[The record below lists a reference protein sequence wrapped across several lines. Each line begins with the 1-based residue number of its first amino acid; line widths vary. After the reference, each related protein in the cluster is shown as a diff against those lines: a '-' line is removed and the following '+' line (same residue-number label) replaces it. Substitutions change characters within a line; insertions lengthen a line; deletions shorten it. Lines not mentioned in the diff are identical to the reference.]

1 MTDAPARQD
10 KPDNESGGPSS
21 DSGRD
26 AAQAAQGTQVQAGQ
40 QARPERS
47 PEQQE
52 RGAQQG
58 GAQQSSAQQ
67 SSAQQERGQNLP
79 VPQWSAQQPAPAPW
93 FLGQPGPVPPNLPP
107 PPPTPFPPAQGVPGQ
122 YPPASMPQQQP
133 GQPPYPVPP
142 LPPPTPD
149 QANWPDRAPE
159 MRPQQQ
165 PGQPAQDGQSGR
177 PGDQGQGDAGQTPGG
192 PQQQPGN
199 VPANGPAR
207 KPGQSPG
214 PALGPYGS
222 PQQPAPWLDPDR
234 YNQPGQRPPQ
244 YDPRSPYRPPQPPR
258 QPQQQQRGEEPAKR
272 PPLSLRT
279 RWARGLAVGG
289 AACTL
294 ITLLNGYRNFPDW
307 LIGACAG
314 LVMSLGGLWFGTF
327 AQRDALRKSQRAPE
341 AVASVVWSSISSLI
355 ALAIVSYSLI
365 FFPQLRQY
373 SDCMRA
379 ANTIAGQSVCQEE
392 FKNSLA
398 ALP

>member
-1 MTDAPARQD
+1 VTDASARQD
-10 KPDNESGGPSS
+10 KPDDESGGPSS
-21 DSGRD
+21 DSGHD
-26 AAQAAQGTQVQAGQ
+26 GA
-40 QARPERS
+40 
-47 PEQQE
+47 EQE
-52 RGAQQG
+52 
-58 GAQQSSAQQ
+58 S
-67 SSAQQERGQNLP
+67 GQNLP

-93 FLGQPGPVPPNLPP
+93 FLGQPGPVPPN
-107 PPPTPFPPAQGVPGQ
+107 FPPAPPMPV
-122 YPPASMPQQQP
+122 PPAQSAPNQS
-133 GQPPYPVPP
+133 PPVPMPP

-149 QANWPDRAPE
+149 QANWPNHAPGT
-159 MRPQQQ
+159 RPEQIPGQPPQ
-165 PGQPAQDGQSGR
+165 PGQPAQTGHDGGPGQDGQSGQ
-177 PGDQGQGDAGQTPGG
+177 PSDQPPGG
-192 PQQQPGN
+192 QAPNSPQPQSQPQPQEPGN
-199 VPANGPAR
+199 GPATGPAR

-222 PQQPAPWLDPDR
+222 PQQPAPWLDPNR
-234 YNQPGQRPPQ
+234 YNPQAGQRPPQ
-244 YDPRSPYRPPQPPR
+244 YDPRSPYQPPQPPR
-258 QPQQQQRGEEPAKR
+258 EPQQQRGEEPGKR

-314 LVMSLGGLWFGTF
+314 LVMSLCGLWFGTF
-327 AQRDALRKSQRAPE
+327 AQRDAMRKSERAPE

-373 SDCMRA
+373 SDCMQS
-379 ANTIAGQSVCQEE
+379 ANTIAGQKVCQQQFES
-392 FKNSLA
+392 SLA

>member
-26 AAQAAQGTQVQAGQ
+26 AARAAQGTQVQAGQ
-40 QARPERS
+40 QAQPEGSPER
-47 PEQQE
+47 QE
-52 RGAQQG
+52 HAAQQG
-58 GAQQSSAQQ
+58 GARQGSAQQ
-67 SSAQQERGQNLP
+67 EQGGAQQEERGQNLP

-93 FLGQPGPVPPNLPP
+93 FLGQPGPVPPNFPP
-107 PPPTPFPPAQGVPGQ
+107 PFPPA
-122 YPPASMPQQQP
+122 AM
-133 GQPPYPVPP
+133 PP

-149 QANWPDRAPE
+149 QANWPNHAPG
-159 MRPQQQ
+159 MRPPQQQPGQ
-165 PGQPAQDGQSGR
+165 PGQPAQDGQPGQ
-177 PGDQGQGDAGQTPGG
+177 PGDQGQADAGQAPGA
-192 PQQQPGN
+192 PQQPGN

-258 QPQQQQRGEEPAKR
+258 QPQQPRGEEPAKR

-289 AACTL
+289 AVCTL

-314 LVMSLGGLWFGTF
+314 LAMSLGGLWFGTF

-379 ANTIAGQSVCQEE
+379 ANTIAGQSVCQEQ

>member
-40 QARPERS
+40 QARPEGS

-52 RGAQQG
+52 RGTQEHSAQRERDARQG
-58 GAQQSSAQQ
+58 GAQQGSAQQ
-67 SSAQQERGQNLP
+67 GEAQEHGQNLP

-93 FLGQPGPVPPNLPP
+93 FLGQPGPVPPNIAPP
-107 PPPTPFPPAQGVPGQ
+107 SPTPFPPA
-122 YPPASMPQQQP
+122 AM
-133 GQPPYPVPP
+133 PP

-149 QANWPDRAPE
+149 QANWPNHAPG
-159 MRPQQQ
+159 MRPPQQQ
-165 PGQPAQDGQSGR
+165 PGQPAPDGQSGQ
-177 PGDQGQGDAGQTPGG
+177 PGDQGQADAGQVPGA
-192 PQQQPGN
+192 PQQQPQPGN

-244 YDPRSPYRPPQPPR
+244 FDPRSPYRPPQPPR
-258 QPQQQQRGEEPAKR
+258 QPQQPRGEEPAKR

-289 AACTL
+289 AVCTL

>member
-1 MTDAPARQD
+1 MTDDSARQD
-10 KPDNESGGPSS
+10 TPDNESGGPSS
-21 DSGRD
+21 EGGND
-26 AAQAAQGTQVQAGQ
+26 AARTEQSGQ
-40 QARPERS
+40 RERAR
-47 PEQQE
+47 QD
-52 RGAQQG
+52 GAQQDG
-58 GAQQSSAQQ
+58 AQRDSAQQDGSQEDGAQQDSAQPQ
-67 SSAQQERGQNLP
+67 HGQNLP

-93 FLGQPGPVPPNLPP
+93 FLGQPGQMPPNFPP
-107 PPPTPFPPAQGVPGQ
+107 PPPMPFPPAQGAPGQ
-122 YPPASMPQQQP
+122 YPPAPM
-133 GQPPYPVPP
+133 
-142 LPPPTPD
+142 PPPTPD
-149 QANWPDRAPE
+149 QANWPNHAPGT
-159 MRPQQQ
+159 RPERT
-165 PGQPAQDGQSGR
+165 PGVSSQAGQAPQTGQREQSGQ
-177 PGDQGQGDAGQTPGG
+177 PGDQTPDSQTPSG

-199 VPANGPAR
+199 VPATSPTR
-207 KPGQSPG
+207 QPGQSPG

-222 PQQPAPWLDPDR
+222 PQQPPPWLDPNR
-234 YNQPGQRPPQ
+234 YNPQSGQRPPQ
-244 YDPRSPYRPPQPPR
+244 YDPRSPYQPPQQPR
-258 QPQQQQRGEEPAKR
+258 QPQQQQRGEEPGKR

-314 LVMSLGGLWFGTF
+314 LALSLGGLWFGTF

-341 AVASVVWSSISSLI
+341 AIASVVWSSISSLI

-373 SDCMRA
+373 SDCMRS
-379 ANTIAGQSVCQEE
+379 ANTIAGQSVCQEQ

>member
-1 MTDAPARQD
+1 MTDASARQD
-10 KPDNESGGPSS
+10 TPDNESGGPSS
-21 DSGRD
+21 EGSNDPAQTEQSGRKENGQQDSGRQD
-26 AAQAAQGTQVQAGQ
+26 RGQ
-40 QARPERS
+40 S
-47 PEQQE
+47 EQ
-52 RGAQQG
+52 
-58 GAQQSSAQQ
+58 
-67 SSAQQERGQNLP
+67 GQNLP

-93 FLGQPGPVPPNLPP
+93 FLGQPGPMPPNFPP
-107 PPPTPFPPAQGVPGQ
+107 PPPTPFPPAQGAPGQ
-122 YPPASMPQQQP
+122 YPPA
-133 GQPPYPVPP
+133 P

-149 QANWPDRAPE
+149 QANWPNHAPGT
-159 MRPQQQ
+159 RPEQI
-165 PGQPAQDGQSGR
+165 PGQSPQAGQPPQTGQPPQSGQAGPDGQSSQ
-177 PGDQGQGDAGQTPGG
+177 PSGQAPDSQAPNS

-199 VPANGPAR
+199 VPADGPAR
-207 KPGQSPG
+207 QPGQSPG

-222 PQQPAPWLDPDR
+222 PQQPAPWLDPNR
-234 YNQPGQRPPQ
+234 YNPQSGQRPPQ
-244 YDPRSPYRPPQPPR
+244 YDPRSPYQPPQPPR
-258 QPQQQQRGEEPAKR
+258 QQQQQQRGEEPGKR

-279 RWARGLAVGG
+279 RWARGLSLGG

-341 AVASVVWSSISSLI
+341 AIASVVWSSISSLI

-373 SDCMRA
+373 SDCMRS
-379 ANTIAGQSVCQEE
+379 ANTIAGQSVCQEQ

>member
-10 KPDNESGGPSS
+10 TPDNESGGPSS
-21 DSGRD
+21 ERSDD
-26 AAQAAQGTQVQAGQ
+26 AAQTEQSGRQGNGQ
-40 QARPERS
+40 QDSGHQERG
-47 PEQQE
+47 QQE
-52 RGAQQG
+52 R
-58 GAQQSSAQQ
+58 
-67 SSAQQERGQNLP
+67 EPGQNLP

-93 FLGQPGPVPPNLPP
+93 FLGQPGSMPPNFPP
-107 PPPTPFPPAQGVPGQ
+107 PMPFPPAQGAPGQ
-122 YPPASMPQQQP
+122 YPP
-133 GQPPYPVPP
+133 VPM
-142 LPPPTPD
+142 PPPTPD
-149 QANWPDRAPE
+149 QANWPNHAPGT
-159 MRPQQQ
+159 RPEQIPGQSPQ
-165 PGQPAQDGQSGR
+165 PGQPPQTGQSG
-177 PGDQGQGDAGQTPGG
+177 DQPSGQAPDGQAPNS

-199 VPANGPAR
+199 VPATAPAR
-207 KPGQSPG
+207 QPGESPG

-222 PQQPAPWLDPDR
+222 PQQPAPWLDPNR
-234 YNQPGQRPPQ
+234 YNPQSGQRPPQ
-244 YDPRSPYRPPQPPR
+244 YDPRSPYQPPQPPR
-258 QPQQQQRGEEPAKR
+258 QPQQQQRGEEPGKR

-279 RWARGLAVGG
+279 RWARGLSLGG

-373 SDCMRA
+373 SDCMRS
-379 ANTIAGQSVCQEE
+379 ANTIAGQSVCQEQ